1 MKTPDMKSQDKG
13 IENAVFRCR
22 FFKHATL
29 LWTLRKWLFIKKRQY
44 SVAPMPLRSPSSINR
59 AIRLLSACSETAASV
74 YAPET
79 DRISFSFSAPKMTI
93 LDCFRHFRFRPKMIS
108 HFRFR
113 FGFGS
118 KVKFY
123 FRRIFDFGA
132 ETEQVIYGRSLLC
145 TRSGDHTTYKTV
157 GVLQFHVLHFHV
169 ATLPCEVC
177 GTMLTQRLTE
187 EHHSAILPSHLPHDV
202 THYPITVHATKL
214 QMYACSKF

>member
-74 YAPET
+74 YALET

-93 LDCFRHFRFRPKMIS
+93 LDCLRHFRFRPKMIS
-108 HFRFR
+108 RFRFR
-113 FGFGS
+113 FGFGP
-118 KVKFY
+118 
-123 FRRIFDFGA
+123 
-132 ETEQVIYGRSLLC
+132 ENEQVIYGRSLLC
-145 TRSGDHTTYKTV
+145 THSGDHTTYKTV

-202 THYPITVHATKL
+202 THYPITVHATEL